1 MDTGERQWRVFYTRA
16 RAEKNCE
23 TRLDN
28 RGVEV
33 LCPKQKV
40 VRQWSDRTKEVVEPL
55 FRNYLFAYVTE
66 RERLQVL
73 RTNGIVRCVH
83 FHGQPAT
90 LRPEV
95 VADLKKAQSAPNRL
109 SVVDLRPPVGTT
121 VTITDGPLGLRGL
134 TGELYEHRGQTSV
147 LVRVDLLRQAVRV
160 QVPGDWVVPEASH
173 AA

>member
-1 MDTGERQWRVFYTRA
+1 MNNAERHWRVFYTRA
-16 RAEKNCE
+16 RAEKACE
-23 TRLDN
+23 TRLRDH
-28 RGVEV
+28 GVEV

-40 VRQWSDRTKEVVEPL
+40 VRQWSDRKKEVVEPL
-55 FRNYLFAYVTE
+55 FRNYLFAHVDE

-83 FHGQPAT
+83 FHGEPAV

-95 VADLKKAQSAPNRL
+95 VADLQKAQSAPDRL

-121 VTITDGPLGLRGL
+121 VTIVDGPMGLHGL
-134 TGELYEHRGQTSV
+134 TGELCEHRGQTSV
-147 LVRVDLLRQAVRV
+147 LVRVEMLRQAVRV
-160 QVPGDWVVPEASH
+160 QVPGDWVSAESAR

>member
-1 MDTGERQWRVFYTRA
+1 MNTGERQWRVFYTRA
-16 RAEKNCE
+16 RAEKACE
-23 TRLDN
+23 TQLDN
-28 RGVEV
+28 RGVDV

-40 VRQWSDRTKEVVEPL
+40 VRQWSDRKKEVVEPL

-66 RERLQVL
+66 RERLHVL

-95 VADLKKAQSAPNRL
+95 VADLKKVQTAPDRL
-109 SVVDLRPPVGTT
+109 SAVDLRPPVGTT
-121 VTITDGPLGLRGL
+121 VTITDGPPGLRGL
-134 TGELYEHRGQTSV
+134 TGELREHRGQTSV
-147 LVRVDLLRQAVRV
+147 LVRVELLRQAVRI
-160 QVPGDWVVPEASH
+160 QVAGDWVAPAASQ